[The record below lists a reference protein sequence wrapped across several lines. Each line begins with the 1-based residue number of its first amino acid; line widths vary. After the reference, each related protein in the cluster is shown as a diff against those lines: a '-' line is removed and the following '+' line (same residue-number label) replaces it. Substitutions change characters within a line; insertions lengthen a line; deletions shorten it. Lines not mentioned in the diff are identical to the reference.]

1 MTMQAPAE
9 HTGAVDDAVDTVDGP
24 DDELVDPHAAKNHS
38 PPVRSL
44 KYSMMLLA
52 MSVVWGVLLHQFGTS
67 PIYWIMGPYAA
78 IISATVLTMRGHAL
92 RRALRPT
99 RRNVAVGVG
108 LGVVMTA
115 ATYPAYHLAQRLFPT
130 LAQNVAQLYR
140 QSHDES
146 LPVALAW
153 VVVIMSAEELL
164 WRGAWVEALT
174 ARFGRLYAGV
184 LSVLIYAVT
193 QLSSGSFIVCLLAVV
208 CGAVWTAERYY
219 TKSMIAPLLSHAIWT
234 PTVILLLP
242 VTNT

>member
-1 MTMQAPAE
+1 MTMDARADTRRDAADGLDEQDDDLGVAPE
-9 HTGAVDDAVDTVDGP
+9 DRD
-24 DDELVDPHAAKNHS
+24 HS
-38 PPVRSL
+38 PPVRSV

-52 MSVVWGVLLHQFGTS
+52 MSVVWGILLHQFGTS
-67 PIYWIMGPYAA
+67 PIYWIMGPYATL
-78 IISATVLTMRGHAL
+78 ISATVLTMRGHAL
-92 RRALRPT
+92 RRAMRPT
-99 RRNVAVGVG
+99 LRNVGVG
-108 LGVVMTA
+108 IGLGVLMTA
-115 ATYPAYHLAQRLFPT
+115 ATYPAYHLAQRLFPA
-130 LAQNVAQLYR
+130 LAANVAQLYR

-174 ARFGRLYAGV
+174 ARFGRTYAGV
-184 LSVLIYAVT
+184 LSVLIYAAT

-219 TKSMIAPLLSHAIWT
+219 TRSMIAPLLSHAIWT

-242 VTNT
+242 VTQT